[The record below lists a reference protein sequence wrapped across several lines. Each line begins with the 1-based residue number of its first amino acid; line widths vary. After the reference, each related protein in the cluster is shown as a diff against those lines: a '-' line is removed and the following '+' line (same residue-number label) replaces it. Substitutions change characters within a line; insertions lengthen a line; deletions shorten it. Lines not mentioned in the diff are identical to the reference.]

1 VIGVRLVPLLV
12 AAGHEVAGM
21 TRSPGKLE
29 SSSSAPLGSGRDL
42 GCCGECGD
50 DYVVV
55 VGGDNAAGGGSV
67 RPVELARVRGRLVA
81 FAEEMLAP
89 LARSDQRRWGEVYL
103 RGLMLEGKRKSIE
116 PMAARLADGDE
127 QCLQQFVNQSPWEWQ
142 PVRQRFARKLTAAIV
157 PEAWIVDDTGFPKF
171 GRDSV
176 GVARQYCGAL
186 GKVGNCQVGVSINA
200 ATDEASCPL
209 DWRLFLPE
217 EWDGDSHRRAK
228 AHLPAQERHRPK
240 WRLALEMLDGLC
252 DDGLEPGVIVAD
264 GGYGEISEF
273 RLQLEARELTY
284 VLQVKGGTSAYPRR
298 VRRQAPAYQGSG
310 RPPKPRYREQ
320 RSSLKTLVLAAG
332 RESLQTVAWREG
344 SRGKLSS
351 RFLALRVRPANV
363 QLRRA
368 AGEDELPLAWLVC
381 EWPDGED
388 EPAKYWLSNLPE
400 DTPLDRLV
408 SLAKLRWRVEHDYRE
423 LKDALG
429 LDHFE
434 GRSFRGWHHHVT
446 LVTLAH
452 GFLTLERLN
461 PKALAPA

>member
-1 VIGVRLVPLLV
+1 
-12 AAGHEVAGM
+12 M
-21 TRSPGKLE
+21 
-29 SSSSAPLGSGRDL
+29 
-42 GCCGECGD
+42 
-50 DYVVV
+50 
-55 VGGDNAAGGGSV
+55 GGDNAAGGGIV
-67 RPVELARVRGRLVA
+67 KPAELARVRGRLVA

-103 RGLMLEGKRKSIE
+103 RGLMLDGKRKSIE
-116 PMAARLADGDE
+116 PMAARLGDGDE
-127 QCLQQFVNQSPWEWQ
+127 QCLQQFVNQSPWPWQ
-142 PVRQRFARKLTAAIV
+142 PVRRRLARRLSAAIA

-200 ATDEASCPL
+200 ATDQASCPL

-217 EWDGDSHRRAK
+217 EWDDDSERRAK
-228 AHLPAQERHRPK
+228 AHLPEQERHRPK
-240 WRLALEMLDGLC
+240 WRLALEMLDGLR
-252 DDGLEPGVIVAD
+252 DDGLEPAVIVAD

-273 RLQLEARELTY
+273 RLQLEARELSY
-284 VLQVKGGTSAYPRR
+284 VLQVKGGTSAYPHD
-298 VRRQAPAYQGSG
+298 APRDAPVYGGAG
-310 RPPKPRYREQ
+310 RPPKQRYRAK
-320 RSSLKTLVLAAG
+320 RSSLKTLALTAG
-332 RESLQTVAWREG
+332 RQSLKTVSWREG

-368 AGEDELPLAWLVC
+368 AGDDELPLAWLLC

-388 EPAKYWLSNLPE
+388 EPVKYWLSNLPAE
-400 DTPLDRLV
+400 TPLKRLV
-408 SLAKLRWRVEHDYRE
+408 SLAKLRWRIEQDYRE

-446 LVTLAH
+446 LVSLAH

-461 PKALAPA
+461 PKAPAPA